1 MFTGLFSP
9 PSLPSTSRDPC
20 APVASAVERGSDIMA
35 EANQG
40 AVAVPAISVE
50 TYRVD
55 HGSGFTMPVVSLIL
69 VLGDKIWASTLNS
82 TLANAAVASPCVSS
96 NQ

>member
-1 MFTGLFSP
+1 
-9 PSLPSTSRDPC
+9 
-20 APVASAVERGSDIMA
+20 MA

-69 VLGDKIWASTLNS
+69 VLGDKI
-82 TLANAAVASPCVSS
+82 
-96 NQ
+96 